1 MQHDIGQSPQLGG
14 GELNPRN
21 AKRNS
26 ASNNNVT
33 LICIIASLLTMHA
46 AFEDEQQ
53 IALYV
58 PDKYSNRIYQIRLVI
73 AIIQNKIM
81 HTRRHNS
88 QKQHKTLDSLLS
100 RITII
105 NQTKTFS
112 SILQTTCR
120 QLPLPDLLYSL
131 CARLQKNHVLVF
143 KLLAITKSY
152 KKHACPPAFRAAAL
166 HTTQCACSPLIN
178 FYSL

>member
-26 ASNNNVT
+26 ASKNNVT
-33 LICIIASLLTMHA
+33 LICIIASLSTMHA

-73 AIIQNKIM
+73 AIIKKKIM

-105 NQTKTFS
+105 NLT
-112 SILQTTCR
+112 SILYPIT
-120 QLPLPDLLYSL
+120 LPTWEQY
-131 CARLQKNHVLVF
+131 CK
-143 KLLAITKSY
+143 TKQ
-152 KKHACPPAFRAAAL
+152 RRM
-166 HTTQCACSPLIN
+166 
-178 FYSL
+178 